1 MIKVITLV
9 ENTSISPDYL
19 HKHGLSLYIETSNHK
34 ILFDLGSN
42 GLFLEN
48 AKKLGVNIAEI
59 DTVIISHG
67 HADHGGALKLFLE
80 INNTAKVYVRKN
92 AFDSHKIKVLGL
104 LFSVGLDSS
113 LKKHPQIVLTDAR
126 TVIDDELMLF
136 SDIDTHKFPTKA
148 NKKLYAQIDGR
159 MQNDDFTHEQNLI
172 ITDGDKKTLFAGC
185 AHAGIVNIK
194 DKAEQII
201 NGKLTSIVAGFH
213 LYNPASRKRES
224 DVLINGIADRLN
236 DGETMYYTCHCTGK
250 KVYEMMKI
258 KLTDRIQ
265 YISVGTKLEL

>member
-1 MIKVITLV
+1 MIKVTTLV
-9 ENTSISPDYL
+9 ENTSISLDYA
-19 HKHGLSLYIETSNHK
+19 HKHGLCLYIETSNHK

-48 AKKLGVNIAEI
+48 AKKLGVNVAEI

-80 INNTAKVYVRKN
+80 SNNTAKVYVRKN
-92 AFDSHKIKVLGL
+92 AFNSHKIKVLGL

-172 ITDGDKKTLFAGC
+172 ITDGAKKTLFAGC

-194 DKAEQII
+194 DKAEKII
-201 NGKLTSIVAGFH
+201 GGRLNSVIGGFH

-224 DVLINGIADRLN
+224 DELIDGIADSLN
-236 DGETMYYTCHCTGK
+236 DGVTMYYTCHCTGK
-250 KVYEMMKI
+250 KVFEMMKK
-258 KLTDRIQ
+258 KLADRIQ
-265 YISVGTKLEL
+265 YISVGAILKL

>member
-9 ENTSISPDYL
+9 ENTSTSSDYV
-19 HKHGLSLYIETSNHK
+19 HKHGLCLYIETSNHK

-48 AKKLGVNIAEI
+48 AKKLGVNVAGI

-67 HADHGGALKLFLE
+67 HADHGGALKLFLGN
-80 INNTAKVYVRKN
+80 NNTAKVYVRRN

-104 LFSVGLDSS
+104 FFNVGLDNS
-113 LKKHPQIVLTDAR
+113 LKNHPQIVLTDAR

-136 SDIDTHKFPTKA
+136 SDIDTHEFPTKA
-148 NKKLYAQIDGR
+148 NKKLYAQIDGK
-159 MQNDDFTHEQNLI
+159 MKSDDFTHEQNLI
-172 ITDGDKKTLFAGC
+172 IAEGENKTLFAGC

-201 NGKLTSIVAGFH
+201 NGKLNYILAGFH

-224 DVLINGIADRLN
+224 DELIYGIADRLN
-236 DGETMYYTCHCTGK
+236 DGDTMYYTCHCTGK
-250 KVYEMMKI
+250 KVYEMMK
-258 KLTDRIQ
+258 KRLSDRIQ

>member
-9 ENTSISPDYL
+9 ENTSTSSDYV
-19 HKHGLSLYIETSNHK
+19 HKHGLCLYVETVKHK

-67 HADHGGALKLFLE
+67 HSDHGGALKIFLE
-80 INNTAKVYVRKN
+80 NNNTAKVYVRRN

-104 LFSVGLDSS
+104 LFNVGLDNS
-113 LKKHPQIVLTDAR
+113 LKNHPQIVLTDAR

-136 SDIDTHKFPTKA
+136 SDIDTHDFPTKA
-148 NKKLYAQIDGR
+148 NKKLYAQIDGK
-159 MQNDDFTHEQNLI
+159 MKSDDFTHEQNLI
-172 ITDGDKKTLFAGC
+172 IAEGENKTLFAGC

-201 NGKLTSIVAGFH
+201 NGKLNSIVAGFH
-213 LYNPASRKRES
+213 LYNPTSRKRES
-224 DVLINGIADRLN
+224 DDLIYGIADRLN
-236 DGETMYYTCHCTGK
+236 DGDTMYYTCHCTGK
-250 KVYEMMKI
+250 KVYEMMK
-258 KLTDRIQ
+258 KRLSDRIQ
-265 YISVGTKLEL
+265 YISVGTKLEM

>member
-80 INNTAKVYVRKN
+80 SNNTAKVYVRKN

-126 TVIDDELMLF
+126 TEIDDELILF
-136 SDIDTHKFPTKA
+136 SDIDNHKFSTKA
-148 NKKLYAQIDGR
+148 NKKLYAQIDGK

-194 DKAEQII
+194 DKAEKII
-201 NGKLTSIVAGFH
+201 GGKFDSVIGGFH

-224 DVLINGIADRLN
+224 AELIDGIADSLN
-236 DGETMYYTCHCTGK
+236 DGTTMYYTCHCTGK
-250 KVYEMMKI
+250 KVFEMMKK
-258 KLTDRIQ
+258 KLADRIR
-265 YISVGTKLEL
+265 YISVGTVLKL

>member
-67 HADHGGALKLFLE
+67 HADHGGALARFFE
-80 INNTAKVYVRKN
+80 VNHIAKVYIREN
-92 AFDSHKIKVLGL
+92 AFDKHKIKVMGM
-104 LFSVGLDSS
+104 LFDVGLDES
-113 LKKHPQIVLTDAR
+113 LKKHPQLVLTDSR

-148 NKKLYAQIDGR
+148 NKKLYAQVDGR
-159 MQNDDFTHEQNLI
+159 MIVDDFTHEQNLI
-172 ITDGDKKTLFAGC
+172 ITEGDKKTLFAGC

-194 DKAEQII
+194 DKAEKII
-201 NGKLTSIVAGFH
+201 GGKLNSVIGGFH
-213 LYNPASRKRES
+213 LYNPTSRKREN
-224 DVLINGIADRLN
+224 DELIYGIADRLN
-236 DGETMYYTCHCTGK
+236 NGTTMYYTCHCTGK
-250 KVYEMMKI
+250 NVYEIMKKTLGDKI
-258 KLTDRIQ
+258 E
-265 YISVGTKLEL
+265 YISTGYVFSL

>member
-1 MIKVITLV
+1 MIKVTTLV
-9 ENTSISPDYL
+9 ENTSISSDYA
-19 HKHGLSLYIETSNHK
+19 HKHGLCLYIETSNHK
-34 ILFDLGSN
+34 ILSDLGSN

-67 HADHGGALKLFLE
+67 HADHGGALARFFE
-80 INNTAKVYVRKN
+80 VNHIAKVYIREN
-92 AFDSHKIKVLGL
+92 AFDKHKIKVMGM
-104 LFSVGLDSS
+104 LFDVGLDDS
-113 LKKHPQIVLTDAR
+113 LKKHPQVVLTDSR

-148 NKKLYAQIDGR
+148 NEKLYAQVDGK
-159 MQNDDFTHEQNLI
+159 MIVDDFTHEQNLI
-172 ITDGDKKTLFAGC
+172 ITYGDKKTLFAGC

-194 DKAEQII
+194 DKAEKNIGGRLDSVI
-201 NGKLTSIVAGFH
+201 GGFH

-224 DVLINGIADRLN
+224 DELIDGIADSLN
-236 DGETMYYTCHCTGK
+236 DGVTMYYTCHCTGK
-250 KVYEMMKI
+250 KVFEMMKK

-265 YISVGTKLEL
+265 YISVGTVLNI